1 MEGIEEETK
10 AVTPVFQQ
18 PRQRLQPTAAR
29 RKRAYLAE
37 DLAAEDENDYRRQ
50 RQRVLDQ
57 LESAALIQQL
67 SRDVIQQQQ
76 TQLQSV
82 EQELKQAQTQ
92 LAQARD
98 SGSASAAQVTQ
109 LNQDI
114 DALRG
119 ERGALQNQLR
129 QAEDA
134 QAANQLQLNQ
144 LQSEFVQLSRL
155 EVALAF
161 NDRWLTGTLDQPG
174 NEDLL
179 NPETFQQT
187 LGKAAD
193 EDAHVATPNE
203 FVDPQWLKDVNTIRS
218 QYELPAPTVLSY
230 EHFVALTQTLIQ
242 SLSQLEQLAPPL
254 YTRLLQILANVE
266 PISVSAR
273 QRQGE
278 FYSNPAQYLLRGR
291 YNVDVTALRDQPAVS
306 QQFLSQLD
314 PWFATLFLRLNL
326 PQTYSP
332 DEAGTVARAVAN
344 PNQRL
349 VLVNS
354 LRNLFLMDDLR
365 QEQLNIERL
374 QAAADRLRNQVLDWL
389 PWLSQQ
395 TDDSGDSST
404 TNNNNNITQMTTR
417 TLLRNQY
424 NRIIEELTAA
434 LERRA
439 LMFHLTN
446 RLPDLARLLL
456 SYEAVG

>member
-76 TQLQSV
+76 TQLQAV

-98 SGSASAAQVTQ
+98 NGSASAAQVTQ

-179 NPETFQQT
+179 NPETFRQT
-187 LGKAAD
+187 LGKAYA
-193 EDAHVATPNE
+193 DAHEASPNE
-203 FVDPQWLKDVNTIRS
+203 FVDHQWLEDTNGIRS
-218 QYELPAPTVLSY
+218 QEELPPATDISY
-230 EHFVALTQTLIQ
+230 DHFVALVQTVIR
-242 SLSQLEQLAPPL
+242 SLNQHEQLAAPL
-254 YTRLLQILANVE
+254 YTRLLQSLAE
-266 PISVSAR
+266 IQPQLAE
-273 QRQGE
+273 QRTGE
-278 FYSNPAQYLLRGR
+278 FYRNPAQYLGRR
-291 YNVDVTALRDQPAVS
+291 YNADVTALMDRTTVS
-306 QQFLSQLD
+306 QLLPQLD
-314 PWFATLFLRLNL
+314 PWFATLFQRLHS
-326 PQTYSP
+326 QSTYSP
-332 DEAGTVARAVAN
+332 EEARTVLPVVTNR
-344 PNQRL
+344 NQDL
-349 VLVNS
+349 VLINS

-374 QAAADRLRNQVLDWL
+374 EAAADRLRSQVFHWL

-456 SYEAVG
+456 SYEAGG